1 MNNKLKKLIQ
11 KKLTPKQRADLLISA
26 KILDKDGNYLPE
38 YFPLTIEQ
46 QKKQINSIFNTK

>member
-46 QKKQINSIFNTK
+46 QKNK

>member
-1 MNNKLKKLIQ
+1 MQRILTLNKLEKLLNI
-11 KKLTPKQRADLLISA
+11 KLSPEQRAKLLISA

-46 QKKQINSIFNTK
+46 QKTNK